1 MYCLPSP
8 IWEVAVHCQQVDFID
23 VNVVYIENVPVLHPL
38 LEDLRGV
45 GDGGG

>member
-8 IWEVAVHCQQVDFID
+8 IREVAVHCQQDDFID
-23 VNVVYIENVPVLHPL
+23 VDFFYIQNVPDLYPI

-45 GDGGG
+45 GVGGG